1 MKHKNTEITFKR
13 IKVRD
18 YITISYEN
26 VLCVFLLS
34 KDFYYLFLMY
44 KPEPGNVN

>member
-26 VLCVFLLS
+26 VLCCILS
-34 KDFYYLFLMY
+34 PRGYPATASLIK
-44 KPEPGNVN
+44 